1 MSDGLEVFVKE
12 ALTSGLSR
20 DAIRDVL
27 LRAGWRED
35 DVNNALSAFADI
47 DFPVPVPKPKP
58 YVQARQAFMYVVS
71 FVALFITAFSIG
83 TLIFGYIDLAFPDPL
98 SFSSQY
104 RGDTVPDELTWAIAA
119 VIVTFPLYLLLMWR
133 LAKDAELHPEFRQSR
148 IWKWL
153 TYLTLAVAAAVII
166 GDLIVLLS
174 NVLRGDLTVPFIF
187 KVLTVLLITGAVFG
201 YYLWDLKRTEKV
213 NDLQPQPINAS
224 LASKALLASA
234 ILAAVLTVGY
244 GIYVAGS
251 PGQQR
256 MERLDALRASHLE
269 SIVHQVN
276 DHWRQTGSLP
286 DSLESLRRQPREFDD
301 PETDVPYEYRVIDDA
316 NFEICAVFATDTTG
330 QNEWQGPVHAPNVRR
345 HGVGLT
351 CFEFEALPLEPVKP
365 VPDRPTPATVEPGTP
380 QR

>member
-1 MSDGLEVFVKE
+1 MSDELEGFVKE
-12 ALTSGLSR
+12 SLARGLGR
-20 DAIRDVL
+20 DATRDVL
-27 LRAGWRED
+27 LRARWRED

-47 DFPVPVPKPKP
+47 DFPVPVPNPKP
-58 YVQARQAFMYVVS
+58 YVQAREAFMYLVS

-83 TLIFGYIDLAFPDPL
+83 TLVFGYIDNAFPDPL
-98 SFSSQY
+98 ARSSY
-104 RGDTVPDELTWAIAA
+104 YGGDTVPSEMTWAMAA
-119 VIVTFPLYLLLMWR
+119 VIITFPLYLLLMWR

-213 NDLQPQPINAS
+213 DDLQAQPVS
-224 LASKALLASA
+224 TPLASKALLASA

-244 GIYVAGS
+244 GIYVVGS

-256 MERLDALRASHLE
+256 MDRLDTLRASHLE
-269 SIVHQVN
+269 SIVYQVN
-276 DHWRQTGSLP
+276 DHWRQKGSLP
-286 DSLESLRRQPREFDD
+286 DILENMQGGPRSLED
-301 PETDVPYEYRVIDDA
+301 PQTEIPYEYRIIDDTK
-316 NFEICAVFATDTTG
+316 FEVCAAFATDTT
-330 QNEWQGPVHAPNVRR
+330 EVYERAGPRYSPNVRR

-365 VPDRPTPATVEPGTP
+365 VPDQPPPATVEPGTP